1 MNFKN
6 FELIIFDLDGTLVDS
21 VKDIMIANNK
31 TLEKFGYKP
40 ISFKNVKHIIGQ
52 GIRVNITRSLK
63 IQNVKVSKIK
73 ENEMYNYFFSFYK
86 KNLYIKSKIYT
97 GLNSFLKKLKKRNY
111 KLAVCSNKL
120 EGLTKIVLKKSKLF
134 KYFDFIAGGDTFAH
148 RKPHPSVLNNVIKE
162 FKINKDKTLFIG
174 DSEHDYHSALNSNIK
189 FCLKT
194 KGFTNKPESFF
205 KKSLKIKNYT
215 DKNIELKNHG

>member
-1 MNFKN
+1 MNLKK

-21 VKDIMIANNK
+21 AKDIMIANNK

-52 GIRVNITRSLK
+52 GIRVNIIRSLK
-63 IQNVKVSKIK
+63 LQNVKINKKK
-73 ENEMYNYFFSFYK
+73 ENEMYNFFFSFYK
-86 KNLYIKSKIYT
+86 KNLCIKSKIYP
-97 GLNSFLKKLKKRNY
+97 GLNFFLKNLKKKGY

-120 EGLTKIVLKKSKLF
+120 EELTKIVLKKTKLF
-134 KYFDFIAGGDTFAH
+134 KYFDFVAGGDTFAH
-148 RKPHPSVLNNVIKE
+148 RKPHPSVLNNVIKK
-162 FKINKDKTLFIG
+162 FKINKNNVLFIG

-194 KGFTNKPESFF
+194 KGFTNKPISFF
-205 KKSLKIKNYT
+205 KKSHKLKSYTIK
-215 DKNIELKNHG
+215 III

>member
-31 TLEKFGYKP
+31 TLVKFGYKP

-52 GIRVNITRSLK
+52 GIRVNITKSLMM
-63 IQNVKVSKIK
+63 QNIKVTKIK
-73 ENEMYNYFFSFYK
+73 EIEMYNYFFSFYK
-86 KNLYIKSKIYT
+86 KNLHVKSKVYV
-97 GLNSFLKKLKKRNY
+97 GLNSFLKKLKKKNY

-120 EGLTKIVLKKSKLF
+120 EELTLIVLKKTKLL
-134 KYFDFIAGGDTFAH
+134 KYFDFVAGGDTFAH
-148 RKPHPSVLNNVIKE
+148 KKPHPSVLNNVIKK
-162 FKINKDKTLFIG
+162 FKIDKKKVLFIG
-174 DSEHDYHSALNSNIK
+174 DSEHDYESAINSNIK

-194 KGFTNKPESFF
+194 NGFTNKPVSFF
-205 KKSLKIKNYT
+205 KRSVKLQNYT
-215 DKNIELKNHG
+215 TELLI

>member
-1 MNFKN
+1 MGVKIKN
-6 FELIIFDLDGTLVDS
+6 KKFTIEVLKSKNIKKINIITKPYPGFPTDLQAQLMVLMTR
-21 VKDIMIANNK
+21 A
-31 TLEKFGYKP
+31 
-40 ISFKNVKHIIGQ
+40 Q
-52 GIRVNITRSLK
+52 G
-63 IQNVKVSKIK
+63 VSKIK

-86 KNLYIKSKIYT
+86 KNLYVKSKMYV

-120 EGLTKIVLKKSKLF
+120 EELTKIVLKKSKLF

-148 RKPHPSVLNNVIKE
+148 RKPHPSVLNNVIKK

-205 KKSLKIKNYT
+205 KKSFKIKNYT
-215 DKNIELKNHG
+215 DKNIDLKSHG

>member
-1 MNFKN
+1 MNLKK

-21 VKDIMIANNK
+21 AKDIMIANNK

-52 GIRVNITRSLK
+52 GIRVNIIRSLK
-63 IQNVKVSKIK
+63 MQNVKINKKK
-73 ENEMYNYFFSFYK
+73 ENEMYDFFFSFYK
-86 KNLYIKSKIYT
+86 KNLYVESKIYG
-97 GLNSFLKKLKKRNY
+97 GLNSFLKNLKKQGY

-120 EGLTKIVLKKSKLF
+120 EVLTKIVLKKTKLL
-134 KYFDFIAGGDTFAH
+134 KYFDFVAGGDTFAH
-148 RKPHPSVLNNVIKE
+148 RKPHPSVLNNIIKN
-162 FKINKDKTLFIG
+162 FKINKNNVLFIG

-194 KGFTNKPESFF
+194 KGFTNKPISFF
-205 KKSLKIKNYT
+205 KKSYKLKSYT
-215 DKNIELKNHG
+215 NKIII

>member
-31 TLEKFGYKP
+31 TLVKFGYKP

-52 GIRVNITRSLK
+52 GIRVNITKSLMM
-63 IQNVKVSKIK
+63 QNIKVTKIK
-73 ENEMYNYFFSFYK
+73 EIEMYNYFFSFYK
-86 KNLYIKSKIYT
+86 KNLHVKSKVYVC
-97 GLNSFLKKLKKRNY
+97 LNSFLKKLKKKNY

-120 EGLTKIVLKKSKLF
+120 EELTLIVLKKTKLL
-134 KYFDFIAGGDTFAH
+134 KYFDFVAGGDTFAH
-148 RKPHPSVLNNVIKE
+148 KKPHPSVLNNVIKK
-162 FKINKDKTLFIG
+162 FKIDKKKVLFIG
-174 DSEHDYHSALNSNIK
+174 DSEHDYESAINSNIK

-194 KGFTNKPESFF
+194 NGFTNKPVSFF
-205 KKSLKIKNYT
+205 KKSIKLKKYT
-215 DKNIELKNHG
+215 TELLL

>member
-1 MNFKN
+1 MNLKK

-21 VKDIMIANNK
+21 AKDIMIANNK

-52 GIRVNITRSLK
+52 GIRVNIIRSLK
-63 IQNVKVSKIK
+63 MQDVKINKKK
-73 ENEMYNYFFSFYK
+73 ENEMYDFFFSFYK
-86 KNLYIKSKIYT
+86 KNLYVKSKIYG
-97 GLNSFLKKLKKRNY
+97 GLNSFLKNLKKKGY

-120 EGLTKIVLKKSKLF
+120 ETLTKIVLKKTKLL
-134 KYFDFIAGGDTFAH
+134 KYFDFVAGGDTFAH
-148 RKPHPSVLNNVIKE
+148 RKPHPSVLNNIIKN
-162 FKINKDKTLFIG
+162 FKINKNNVLFIG

-194 KGFTNKPESFF
+194 KGFTNKPISFF
-205 KKSLKIKNYT
+205 KKSYKLKSYT
-215 DKNIELKNHG
+215 NKIII

>member
-1 MNFKN
+1 MNLKK

-21 VKDIMIANNK
+21 AKDIMIANNK

-52 GIRVNITRSLK
+52 GIRVNIIRSLK
-63 IQNVKVSKIK
+63 MQDVKINKKK
-73 ENEMYNYFFSFYK
+73 ENEMYDFFFSFYK
-86 KNLYIKSKIYT
+86 KNLYIKSKIYG
-97 GLNSFLKKLKKRNY
+97 GLNSFLKNLKKKGY

-120 EGLTKIVLKKSKLF
+120 EALTKIVLKKTKLL
-134 KYFDFIAGGDTFAH
+134 KYFDFVAGGDTFAH
-148 RKPHPSVLNNVIKE
+148 RKPHPSVLNNIIKN
-162 FKINKDKTLFIG
+162 FKINKNNVLFIG

-194 KGFTNKPESFF
+194 KGFTNKPISFF
-205 KKSLKIKNYT
+205 KKSYKLKSYT
-215 DKNIELKNHG
+215 NKIII

>member
-1 MNFKN
+1 MNLKK

-21 VKDIMIANNK
+21 AKDIMIANNK

-52 GIRVNITRSLK
+52 GIRVNIIRSLK
-63 IQNVKVSKIK
+63 LQNVKINKKK
-73 ENEMYNYFFSFYK
+73 ENEMYNFFFSFYK
-86 KNLYIKSKIYT
+86 KNLCIKSKIYP
-97 GLNSFLKKLKKRNY
+97 GLNFFLKNLKKKGY

-120 EGLTKIVLKKSKLF
+120 EELTKIVLKKTKLF
-134 KYFDFIAGGDTFAH
+134 KYFDFVAGGDTFAH
-148 RKPHPSVLNNVIKE
+148 RKPHPSVLNNVIKK
-162 FKINKDKTLFIG
+162 FKINKNNVLFIG

-194 KGFTNKPESFF
+194 NGFTNKPISFF
-205 KKSLKIKNYT
+205 KKSHKLKSYTIK
-215 DKNIELKNHG
+215 III

>member
-1 MNFKN
+1 MNLKK

-21 VKDIMIANNK
+21 AKDIMIANNK

-52 GIRVNITRSLK
+52 GIRVNIIRSLK
-63 IQNVKVSKIK
+63 MQNVKINKKK
-73 ENEMYNYFFSFYK
+73 ENEMYNFFFSFYK
-86 KNLYIKSKIYT
+86 KNLYVKSKIYA
-97 GLNSFLKKLKKRNY
+97 GLNSFLKNLKKKGY

-120 EGLTKIVLKKSKLF
+120 EELTKIVLKKTKLI
-134 KYFDFIAGGDTFAH
+134 KYFDFVAGGDTFAH
-148 RKPHPSVLNNVIKE
+148 RKPHPSVLNNVIKK
-162 FKINKDKTLFIG
+162 FKINKNNVLFIG

-194 KGFTNKPESFF
+194 NGFTNKPISFF
-205 KKSLKIKNYT
+205 KKSYKLKSYT
-215 DKNIELKNHG
+215 YKIII

>member
-1 MNFKN
+1 MNLKK

-21 VKDIMIANNK
+21 AKDIMIANNK

-52 GIRVNITRSLK
+52 GIRVNIIRSLK
-63 IQNVKVSKIK
+63 MQNVKINKKK
-73 ENEMYNYFFSFYK
+73 ENEMYDFFFSFYK
-86 KNLYIKSKIYT
+86 KNLYVKSKIYG
-97 GLNSFLKKLKKRNY
+97 GLNSFLKNLKKQGY

-120 EGLTKIVLKKSKLF
+120 EVLTKIVLKKTKLL
-134 KYFDFIAGGDTFAH
+134 KYFDFVAGGDTFAH
-148 RKPHPSVLNNVIKE
+148 RKPHPSVLNNIIKN
-162 FKINKDKTLFIG
+162 FKINKNNVLFIG

-194 KGFTNKPESFF
+194 KGFTNKPISFF
-205 KKSLKIKNYT
+205 KKSYKLKSYT
-215 DKNIELKNHG
+215 NKIII